1 MATVTVKRKRPA
13 IDMTPMVDL
22 GFLLVTFFM
31 LTTQFLPPDLANVS
45 IPHSMSELE
54 LPETNVST
62 ILVTKEGNVFISSD
76 GGFDFNKAVIESMN
90 KRYSL
95 DLKNDELAKFAQLPS
110 HGLPVSSIKQ
120 FIHLSPQEQKNA
132 KQPGIRC
139 DSTQNELANWLIFS
153 RIADPKLRFAIK
165 ADKATPYPVIKNV
178 FNTLQDCNIDRF
190 NLITDSE

>member
-45 IPHSMSELE
+45 IPHSMSELN
-54 LPETNVST
+54 LPESNVFTVLIS
-62 ILVTKEGNVFISSD
+62 KEGDVFISSD
-76 GGFDFNKAVIESMN
+76 GDLDFRKAVIEKIN
-90 KRYSL
+90 DQYSL
-95 DLKNDELAKFAQLPS
+95 ELKKDELESFTKLS
-110 HGLPVSSIKQ
+110 SIGLPVSSIKQ
-120 FIHLSPQEQKNA
+120 FVHLSPQEQKEA
-132 KQPGIRC
+132 KQPGIVC

-153 RIADPKLRFAIK
+153 RVADPKLRFAIK

>member
-45 IPHSMSELE
+45 IPHSMSDLE
-54 LPETNVST
+54 LPEENIFTVLIS
-62 ILVTKEGNVFISSD
+62 KEGNVYLSSNGD
-76 GGFDFNKAVIESMN
+76 LEFRKAVIEGIN
-90 KRYSL
+90 EKYTL
-95 DLKNDELAKFAQLPS
+95 GLAENELESFAQQS
-110 HGLPVSSIKQ
+110 SFGLPVSSIKQ
-120 FIHLSPQEQKNA
+120 FIRLSEQEKKEL
-132 KQPGIRC
+132 KQPGIVC
-139 DSTQNELANWLIFS
+139 DSTQNELGNWLIYS
-153 RIADPKLRFAIK
+153 RIANPKLRFAIK

-190 NLITDSE
+190 NLITDNE

>member
-45 IPHSMSELE
+45 IPHSMSELN
-54 LPETNVST
+54 LPESNVFTVLIS
-62 ILVTKEGNVFISSD
+62 KEGNVFISSD
-76 GGFDFNKAVIESMN
+76 GDLDFRKAVIEKIN
-90 KRYSL
+90 DQYSL
-95 DLKNDELAKFAQLPS
+95 ELKKDELESFTKLS
-110 HGLPVSSIKQ
+110 SIGLPVSSIKQ
-120 FIHLSPQEQKNA
+120 FVHLSPQEQKEA
-132 KQPGIRC
+132 KQPGIVC

-153 RIADPKLRFAIK
+153 RVADPKLRFAIK

>member
-45 IPHSMSELE
+45 IPHSMSELN
-54 LPETNVST
+54 LPETSVFT
-62 ILVTKEGNVFISSD
+62 ILVSKEGKVYISSD
-76 GGFDFNKAVIESMN
+76 GDIDYRKKVITSIN
-90 KRYSL
+90 DKYSL
-95 DLKNDELAKFAQLPS
+95 GLKKGELEKFANLQGI
-110 HGLPVSSIKQ
+110 GLPVSSIKQ
-120 FIHLSPQEQKNA
+120 FVNLSPQQQKEA
-132 KQPGIRC
+132 KQPGILC
-139 DSTQNELANWLIFS
+139 DSTHNELADWLIFS

-165 ADKATPYPVIKNV
+165 ADKATPYPVIKNI
-178 FNTLQDCNIDRF
+178 FNILQDCNIDRF